1 MGFCF
6 QQSRRRIAQYGR
18 QDYIKGLSCLCS
30 GRVWSQHVIIEN
42 GEPRPLNSLLGERMT
57 NVPPSRTKLACYQ
70 KKKNPFFSQTYIT
83 KVDRSLCCR
92 ICKLRNGVT
101 FAALTGWNF
110 PSDVRRKWEVQW
122 SRARSMQTHWRRY
135 KTPINLWQNSRQT
148 RANEE
153 RVFMWKKSPS
163 QGPQQPKS
171 CLVL

>member
-1 MGFCF
+1 MFGPCLE
-6 QQSRRRIAQYGR
+6 SACDYGEWGTTAPELTVR
-18 QDYIKGLSCLCS
+18 GTDDKCTHIRNKTCMLS
-30 GRVWSQHVIIEN
+30 
-42 GEPRPLNSLLGERMT
+42 
-57 NVPPSRTKLACYQ
+57 
-70 KKKNPFFSQTYIT
+70 KKKILFFPQTYIT

-92 ICKLRNGVT
+92 ICTLRNGVI

-122 SRARSMQTHWRRY
+122 SRARSMQTRWRRC